1 VSDDLKERL
10 RAQGREAFSQHYSLG
25 MFKLCDEAAER
36 IEALEAQIQEDTVRL
51 DQDAAIMEKATARIA
66 ELREHAVRYAN
77 DYGYNVADDLNKAAA
92 RIATLEAECSRWA
105 DGSIKQD
112 TRIAALETAIRT
124 ALAEC
129 RGLEVYRIL
138 DRALA
143 EGQDK

>member
-1 VSDDLKERL
+1 MSDDLKERL
-10 RAQGREAFSQHYSLG
+10 RAQGKDAFAKQYSLG

-92 RIATLEAECSRWA
+92 RIES
-105 DGSIKQD
+105 
-112 TRIAALETAIRT
+112 LETAIRT